1 MSDDTS
7 SRDHLTPPL
16 KEFKTW
22 IRGKWAPAV
31 YTNIKRTPIGTAYP
45 EKATVEQY
53 AVQTRYENV
62 AMDYFDRF
70 SHFAMVRCDQEET
83 MLSWERREIRK
94 KLSPA
99 L

>member
-1 MSDDTS
+1 
-7 SRDHLTPPL
+7 
-16 KEFKTW
+16 
-22 IRGKWAPAV
+22 
-31 YTNIKRTPIGTAYP
+31 
-45 EKATVEQY
+45 VEQY

-70 SHFAMVRCDQEET
+70 SQITMVRCDQEET